1 MLRSYRVRMNKRNN
15 ETHDALFVMMTVLR
29 SLGLL
34 LVLPMMAVML
44 FVMLIYGRMLVDY
57 GMSERVYPA
66 AAEHV
71 DPTLDGCL
79 VRVSGPLVAAEKSL
93 ILRENEEYPD
103 AVAVQDF
110 VGSAACHA
118 EQLSVGNRKVQGL
131 YAKERYPFGY
141 FLHGPAEGLERI
153 REPSGHVD
161 VLKSGV
167 PVTLIARQRGEVLD
181 MADPD
186 ARATLGVPS
195 HRYAS
200 HVRNRNA
207 DFSLESVESAA
218 LIALCVYVLLWV
230 LLGFLL
236 RRRRLGWWLGLVG
249 VLLMPVVSCVLCA
262 CNA

>member
-1 MLRSYRVRMNKRNN
+1 MNKENS
-15 ETHDALFVMMTVLR
+15 ESYDTLLVMMTVLK

-34 LVLPMMAVML
+34 FLLPLMAGA
-44 FVMLIYGRMLVDY
+44 MLIMLMYGNMLVHY
-57 GMSERVYPA
+57 EMSERVYPA

-93 ILRENEEYPD
+93 MLRENEEYPD

-118 EQLSVGNRKVQGL
+118 EHLSVGNRKVQGL

-141 FLHGPAEGLERI
+141 WLHGPAEGLERI

-186 ARATLGVPS
+186 ARAALGVPS
-195 HRYAS
+195 HRYAA
-200 HVRNRNA
+200 HIRNRNA

-236 RRRRLGWWLGLVG
+236 RRRRAGWLLGLG
-249 VLLMPVVSCVLCA
+249 GILFVLLASCVL
-262 CNA
+262 

>member
-1 MLRSYRVRMNKRNN
+1 MNN
-15 ETHDALFVMMTVLR
+15 ENNNPRDAVFVMMTVCR

-57 GMSERVYPA
+57 EMSERVYPA
-66 AAEHV
+66 AAEHI
-71 DPTLDGCL
+71 DTARDGCL

-93 ILRENEEYPD
+93 MLRENAEYPD
-103 AVAVQDF
+103 AVEVQDF
-110 VGSAACHA
+110 AGSASCHA
-118 EQLSVGNRKVQGL
+118 EQLSVGKRKVQGL

-141 FLHGPAEGLERI
+141 LLHGPAEGLERI

-186 ARATLGVPS
+186 ACATLGVPS
-195 HRYAS
+195 HRYAG
-200 HVRNRNA
+200 HINNRNA
-207 DFSLESVESAA
+207 DFPLESVESAA

-236 RRRRLGWWLGLVG
+236 RRRYLGWLLGLG
-249 VLLMPVVSCVLCA
+249 GLLLLLPLSCLL
-262 CNA
+262 